1 MMFKKGL
8 KEIRITG
15 ANFLVSF
22 SRNFNSRCSL
32 NHPCLQMHAIPVQ
45 HKRQTQNDYSEI
57 YRKLLLDFCDYLFPY
72 SNVIFEASFLSK

>member
-1 MMFKKGL
+1 MMFMKGL

-45 HKRQTQNDYSEI
+45 HKRQTQNDNKSPNEKL
-57 YRKLLLDFCDYLFPY
+57 RKHANTKNAVTVKSTGNFY
-72 SNVIFEASFLSK
+72 